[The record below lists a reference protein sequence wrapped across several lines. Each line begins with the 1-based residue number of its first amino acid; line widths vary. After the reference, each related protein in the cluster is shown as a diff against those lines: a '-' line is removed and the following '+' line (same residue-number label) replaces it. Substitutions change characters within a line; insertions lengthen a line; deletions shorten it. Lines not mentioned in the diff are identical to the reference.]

1 MLPNLLVDTTVLP
14 PAERFDFWYAL
25 VARETAPAHITSAH
39 LDNFVGYARAID
51 LGRIR
56 LTSLRYPS
64 LDSTRPSQLVRR
76 AEADVYQLALPLT
89 GRSVLTQ
96 DRNESALEAVTHFTL
111 LDTARPHIARHSA
124 DGPGLAATITVQI
137 PRAALPV
144 APDRLRRLLA
154 VPMPAHLGVGGLL
167 AHHLRS
173 IAAHPEQYQ
182 PPEAEALGRV
192 ALDLLTAVLAQQLDI
207 EGTLSPQTRQA
218 ALRARVVDFIDRH
231 LGSDELSPRS
241 IAAAHH
247 ISLRSLH
254 RLFEGESATA
264 AELIRAKRLERCR
277 RDLGNPLLRQLLL
290 ALPASVLIA
299 YAFAAGGL
307 AVTTYLRDFP
317 DFQYI
322 QLVMLPMYLFATTFY
337 PLSVYPAAVQP
348 LIRALPLYHSI
359 ELVREPALGHL
370 GWDLLIPVVYL
381 VAFGS
386 IATYVATRRMTRA
399 MLR

>member
-76 AEADVYQLALPLT
+76 AEADVYQ
-89 GRSVLTQ
+89 
-96 DRNESALEAVTHFTL
+96 
-111 LDTARPHIARHSA
+111 
-124 DGPGLAATITVQI
+124 
-137 PRAALPV
+137 
-144 APDRLRRLLA
+144 
-154 VPMPAHLGVGGLL
+154 
-167 AHHLRS
+167 
-173 IAAHPEQYQ
+173 
-182 PPEAEALGRV
+182 
-192 ALDLLTAVLAQQLDI
+192 
-207 EGTLSPQTRQA
+207 
-218 ALRARVVDFIDRH
+218 
-231 LGSDELSPRS
+231 
-241 IAAAHH
+241 
-247 ISLRSLH
+247 
-254 RLFEGESATA
+254 
-264 AELIRAKRLERCR
+264 
-277 RDLGNPLLRQLLL
+277 L

-386 IATYVATRRMTRA
+386 IAMYVATRRMTRA